1 MEQLVQTMIEAGT
14 LKSESVIEAFRAV
27 DRMRFVPEESIAFA
41 HLDKPIH
48 IGFQQTIS
56 QPSTVAFMLELL
68 DAQEGERVLDIGSG
82 SGWTSALLGHI
93 VGDTGSVT
101 GIERLDEL
109 VAMGT
114 KNLEPFAM
122 HHVHIEKAGTVVGKP
137 KEEPF
142 DKILV
147 SATARVFPKEL
158 LSQVKE
164 GGIIVLPVRD
174 AIWKVRRFE
183 HQPIIEKYEGY
194 VFVPLIIQ

>member
-1 MEQLVQTMIEAGT
+1 MEELVRTLLSEGT

-27 DRMRFVPEESIAFA
+27 DRAKFVPKESIPFA

-48 IGFQQTIS
+48 IGYQQTIS

-68 DAQEGERVLDIGSG
+68 GAQKGEHILDIGSG

-93 VGDTGSVT
+93 VGSDGSVT
-101 GIERLDEL
+101 GTERIDEL
-109 VAMGT
+109 VAMGME
-114 KNLEPFAM
+114 NVQPFDM
-122 HHVHIEKAGTVVGKP
+122 PHVHIEKSGTVIGKP
-137 KEEPF
+137 KETPF

-164 GGIIVLPVRD
+164 NGTIVLPVRD
-174 AIWKVRRFE
+174 AIWKVVRFE
-183 HQPIIEKYEGY
+183 HQPVFEKHEGY